1 MPTPWERR
9 QAQQA
14 GIPIG
19 PQDPAMSYKAPQAE
33 ADLQAKRTSTA
44 KAAQDMQLDPQRLA
58 IQQRQA
64 GIAAQEAAVKQQ
76 QQAMAMRQSQQER
89 ARTAAQWDEFGN
101 IINSLTDQYNQNF
114 KGAGGSSN
122 RGRFAEFMPGSV
134 LGYTT
139 NDANDR
145 FNSTAM
151 RAGPFLKS
159 VLFPGSKDTDAA
171 AEYKQK
177 IMPFLP
183 QASDSDGKI
192 ADKIKQLRRIYE
204 GQMKAIG
211 APLRNTNGT
220 PQRAAPAGAPRK
232 TAGGKFLGFE

>member
-1 MPTPWERR
+1 M
-9 QAQQA
+9 QA

-19 PQDPAMSYKAPQAE
+19 PQDPRLPYQAPQAE
-33 ADLQAKRTSTA
+33 ADLAAKRTSTA
-44 KAAQDMQLDPQRLA
+44 KTAQDMQLDPRRLA
-58 IQQRQA
+58 IQERNA
-64 GIAAQEAAVKQQ
+64 GIAAQDAATKQQ
-76 QQAMAMRQSQQER
+76 QQALAQRQAQQER
-89 ARTAAQWDEFGN
+89 ARTTAQWDEFGN
-101 IINSLTDQYNQNF
+101 IINSLTDQYNENF
-114 KGAGGSSN
+114 KGDGGSSR
-122 RGRFAEFMPGSV
+122 RGRFAEFVPGNI

-204 GQMKAIG
+204 GQMRAVG
-211 APLRNTNGT
+211 APLRNTNGS
-220 PQRAAPAGAPRK
+220 PPRKAPAVDPKAAAEADAILKRFGVK
-232 TAGGKFLGFE
+232 